1 MPLFC
6 LPTWSSHHVSTSQE
20 LWVMMSLVKIL
31 VLYFNV
37 VWFPI
42 SFVSALKLF
51 SISVMR
57 QRKLK
62 IKVLTGSVIPQMQSM
77 SAAELRSVSGQTDSA
92 LQNLYSL
99 VMRSSLSSI
108 VSFAAVFVVSR
119 NASPS
124 ALRDIPKDGCEGD
137 DHFGGSE
144 AFHFQ
149 ACRTGQQ
156 VLTNGKST
164 KATLN
169 AGSGY
174 WGSYNNS
181 GESAAKMVRLSGY
194 GL

>member
-1 MPLFC
+1 
-6 LPTWSSHHVSTSQE
+6 
-20 LWVMMSLVKIL
+20 
-31 VLYFNV
+31 
-37 VWFPI
+37 
-42 SFVSALKLF
+42 
-51 SISVMR
+51 
-57 QRKLK
+57 
-62 IKVLTGSVIPQMQSM
+62 MQSM

-92 LQNLYSL
+92 LENL
-99 VMRSSLSSI
+99 VMRSSLSSV

-119 NASPS
+119 NASLS

-137 DHFGGSE
+137 DHFGRSE
-144 AFHFQ
+144 AFHFR

-174 WGSYNNS
+174 SNNS

>member
-1 MPLFC
+1 
-6 LPTWSSHHVSTSQE
+6 
-20 LWVMMSLVKIL
+20 
-31 VLYFNV
+31 
-37 VWFPI
+37 
-42 SFVSALKLF
+42 
-51 SISVMR
+51 MR

-92 LQNLYSL
+92 LQNLNSL
-99 VMRSSLSSI
+99 VMRSSLISV

-119 NASPS
+119 NASSS

-137 DHFGGSE
+137 DHFGRSE
-144 AFHFQ
+144 ASHFQ
-149 ACRTGQQ
+149 ACRTGHQ

-174 WGSYNNS
+174 
-181 GESAAKMVRLSGY
+181 
-194 GL
+194 